1 MWNEGSIRMAMSCE
15 VQPRRLGQVACPC
28 IACGSPV
35 EIGQV
40 YCPCCLRAMA
50 KSQSTECE
58 DPDAILERL
67 WLRSQIERAA

>member
-1 MWNEGSIRMAMSCE
+1 MVMNCE
-15 VQPRRLGQVACPC
+15 AQPRRTGRVAYPC

-67 WLRSQIERAA
+67 WLRSQIENEQAA